1 MTAMKPSRS
10 TLKDVVA
17 GVRRAGRETGWTQAE
32 AWALRLLAL
41 LAAAGLLVAL
51 GSGAAVLAHPPL
63 FADLRPWWPALAAVG
78 LLSTAAGYW
87 LLWGRGR

>member
-1 MTAMKPSRS
+1 MRPSRRV
-10 TLKDVVA
+10 LRQVIE
-17 GVRRAGRETGWTQAE
+17 GGRRARREIVSARAK
-32 AWALRLLAL
+32 AWALRLLAA
-41 LAAAGLLVAL
+41 LAAIGLLVAL

-63 FADLRPWWPALAAVG
+63 FSGLRPWWPPLAAVG

>member
-1 MTAMKPSRS
+1 MPAMRPSRS
-10 TLKDVVA
+10 ALRHVF
-17 GVRRAGRETGWTQAE
+17 GGGPRASREIGSARAE
-32 AWALRLLAL
+32 LWALRLFGA

-51 GSGAAVLAHPPL
+51 GSGAVVLAHPPL
-63 FADLRPWWPALAAVG
+63 FAELRPWWPLLAAIG